1 MILIAKNGSMT
12 IRIIG
17 CLMKMRNLWKTIS
30 IHMNLAFLIT
40 VVSMLLIVVRWSIFN
55 NYWHVWCYKKKCKLK
70 DHKVLSLSSYTRKI
84 KSMNISFAK
93 LGHKECEVCIKY
105 DEHSCLSN
113 SIETKCAYCSSV
125 NQQKK
130 GKMNV
135 YVAENTLKLRRK
147 SALRGKKYW
156 MQQNI
161 RRSCLQML

>member
-1 MILIAKNGSMT
+1 
-12 IRIIG
+12 
-17 CLMKMRNLWKTIS
+17 MRNLWKTIS

-55 NYWHVWCYKKKCKLK
+55 NYWHVWCYKKKYKLK